1 MQEACDVTFNE
12 FNEAEKVEQQQQMLI
27 ILGHIN
33 AYVKISAYLI
43 VHDCTI
49 LPAVS
54 DGLDDF

>member
-12 FNEAEKVEQQQQMLI
+12 FNKAEKVEQQQHKYL
-27 ILGHIN
+27 ILGRIN

>member
-12 FNEAEKVEQQQQMLI
+12 FNEAEKVEQQQHKYL
-27 ILGHIN
+27 ILGRIN
-33 AYVKISAYLI
+33 AYVKMFCLLNCAF
-43 VHDCTI
+43 TI